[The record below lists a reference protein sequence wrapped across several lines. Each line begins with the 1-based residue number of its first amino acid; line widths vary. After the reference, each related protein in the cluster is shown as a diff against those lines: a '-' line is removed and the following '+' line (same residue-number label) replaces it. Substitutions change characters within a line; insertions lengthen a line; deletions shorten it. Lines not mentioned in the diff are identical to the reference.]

1 MGGTTICPVPL
12 IVSPA
17 IASGATSVMFALAVD
32 ATVEPMRSLASTVT
46 LVVADD
52 GTVAMSDCG
61 NDAPVT
67 LSVARP
73 LAQLAAPPGAAS
85 QMR

>member
-1 MGGTTICPVPL
+1 M
-12 IVSPA
+12 
-17 IASGATSVMFALAVD
+17 ASGATSVMLALAVV

-52 GTVAMSDCG
+52 GTVAVSACG

-67 LSVARP
+67 FSVATAF
-73 LAQLAAPPGAAS
+73 AQLAAPPGAAS